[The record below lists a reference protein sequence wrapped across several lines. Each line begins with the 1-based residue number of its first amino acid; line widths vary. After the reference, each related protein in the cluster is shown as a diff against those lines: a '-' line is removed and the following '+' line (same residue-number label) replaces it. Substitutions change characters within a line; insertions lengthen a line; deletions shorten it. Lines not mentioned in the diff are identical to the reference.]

1 MIIRSL
7 LHKKTAVITIASTL
21 LLSFCFLP
29 CSSSMSQAKAA
40 GQHHS
45 MDHGGGD
52 HDMRSSVSHSSH
64 KVDLTSTVLAKGLS
78 TCDDCNIPVPA
89 IIKSSG
95 DSNLIALNIFSN
107 EIYDNLISLPL
118 EGKFLKL
125 GLPPPTHKNHI
136 YILNSTYLI

>member
-7 LHKKTAVITIASTL
+7 IHKKTAVLTIASML

-29 CSSSMSQAKAA
+29 CSGSMSLAKAA
-40 GQHHS
+40 SQHHG
-45 MDHGGGD
+45 MGHGAGD
-52 HDMRSSVSHSSH
+52 HDMYSSVSHHSH
-64 KVDLTSTVLAKGLS
+64 KVDVANAVLAKGLS
-78 TCDDCNIPVPA
+78 TCDDCKIPVPA

-95 DSNLIALNIFSN
+95 DSSLIALNIFSD
-107 EIYDNLISLPL
+107 EIYDNFISLPL